1 MTTKQGENV
10 VNIGRPMFQVGSNI
24 FELIE
29 FTATKAS
36 SVPTSDRKTP
46 ILYGV
51 NVAKVR
57 EVIRLPTIVPCLTS
71 APEVLG
77 VFNLRGAPIP
87 AIHLAKALGY
97 NDEVVTPSSQVIV
110 TEFSSRKAG
119 FVVAGTRRIRR
130 VSWDKVLP
138 PSSDAFN
145 TITGM
150 MLIEN
155 QDFIFILDFE
165 RILLDIESRS
175 GGQGTS
181 AFAIEHGA
189 AQPSIGGGSP
199 QNAIQ
204 GGSGAS
210 TRPLILVVDDSPT
223 ARRAICE
230 LLRSMQLDIIE
241 YTNAEQAWN
250 DLNTA
255 ESGSDLSKVQLIVSD
270 VEMPKLDGYSFVK
283 RIRNSEKLKKMPII
297 LHSSL
302 TGDVNRDRAKQAG
315 ADAYVGKLN
324 RKEIV
329 EALKAALPP
338 SWKGA

>member
-1 MTTKQGENV
+1 MTTYQGEHV

-36 SVPTSDRKTP
+36 AVPTSDRKTP

-97 NDEVVTPSSQVIV
+97 NDELVTPSSQVIV

-181 AFAIEHGA
+181 SFAIDYNN
-189 AQPSIGGGSP
+189 Q
-199 QNAIQ
+199 QAIQ
-204 GGSGAS
+204 GAQANAAGMPANNS

-250 DLNTA
+250 DLNSA

-283 RIRNSEKLKKMPII
+283 RIRSSEKLKKMPII

-338 SWKGA
+338 SWKGAS